1 MRRFALAAAL
11 SFVGATVFAQ
21 DVKTD
26 FDRSADFGKYK
37 TFAVKIGTSWNNQ
50 ISEKRIT
57 EEIAQTLTEKGWT
70 RVDANPDAL
79 VLLHG
84 ATEKQQSLNT
94 FYSGGYG
101 GYGYRGWGG
110 MGGMG
115 TATTTTSEYMV
126 GTLVVDIFD
135 AKSKACSSGDGLGRD
150 LGQAGEE
157 HQEGRQGREQDV
169 QGLPAGIEGEEVGP
183 WGNGR
188 QTERTLRGWPA
199 CGPAPGGALPPRP
212 GPPGRGMLAAVLL
225 VALPGGLA
233 AQTTIVTCT
242 SKPGERQECPAD
254 TSKGVALARSQGEA
268 ACLLGKTWGYDD
280 KGVWVSDGC
289 SAEFVVGQGLSE
301 AMEKVEEAKEKA
313 EAAAV
318 RPQRRL
324 PDHLRGEGR
333 DLRPALRATRAT

>member
-26 FDRSADFGKYK
+26 FDRSANFGKYK

-50 ISEKRIT
+50 ISEKRVT

-84 ATEKQQSLNT
+84 ATEKQKSLNT
-94 FYSGGYG
+94 FYSGIGGYG

-135 AKSKACSSGDGLGRD
+135 AKSKALLFRGTAEDEISDKAEKNIKKVEKAS
-150 LGQAGEE
+150 
-157 HQEGRQGREQDV
+157 EQDV

-183 WGNGR
+183 WGNGGR
-188 QTERTLRGWPA
+188 QSSRASCEP
-199 CGPAPGGALPPRP
+199 
-212 GPPGRGMLAAVLL
+212 
-225 VALPGGLA
+225 
-233 AQTTIVTCT
+233 
-242 SKPGERQECPAD
+242 S
-254 TSKGVALARSQGEA
+254 
-268 ACLLGKTWGYDD
+268 
-280 KGVWVSDGC
+280 SDGPSWPSSC
-289 SAEFVVGQGLSE
+289 SW
-301 AMEKVEEAKEKA
+301 
-313 EAAAV
+313 
-318 RPQRRL
+318 RHRRASW
-324 PDHLRGEGR
+324 PRR
-333 DLRPALRATRAT
+333 